1 MSDRLDKAIKA
12 SSEDE
17 PPFSRPPSP
26 KRLQGDA
33 KDSVLAL
40 VDNSPLSVPPS
51 YTHVNVVDFIGF
63 NPDTFDYFL
72 VNYYY
77 EHDKDPRTRIISRR
91 VYPNN
96 NNKVTTA

>member
-1 MSDRLDKAIKA
+1 MGDKLDKAIKA

-26 KRLQGDA
+26 KRLTGDA
-33 KDSVLAL
+33 KDAVLAL
-40 VDNSPLSVPPS
+40 VDNSSLSVPPS

-63 NPDTFDYFL
+63 NPDTFDYIL

-77 EHDKDPRTRIISRR
+77 EHDTDPRTRIISRR
-91 VYPNN
+91 VWSND
-96 NNKVTTA
+96 KVTTA

>member
-1 MSDRLDKAIKA
+1 MGDKLDKAIKA

-26 KRLQGDA
+26 KRLTGDA
-33 KDSVLAL
+33 KDAVLAL
-40 VDNSPLSVPPS
+40 VDNSSLSVPPS

-63 NPDTFDYFL
+63 NPETFDYIL

-77 EHDKDPRTRIISRR
+77 EHDTDPRTRIISRR
-91 VYPNN
+91 VWSND
-96 NNKVTTA
+96 KVTTA

>member
-26 KRLQGDA
+26 KRLIGDA

-40 VDNSPLSVPPS
+40 VDNSSLSVPPS

-63 NPDTFDYFL
+63 NPDVFGYIL

-77 EHDKDPRTRIISRR
+77 EHDTDPRTRIIARR
-91 VYPNN
+91 VWSND
-96 NNKVTTA
+96 KVTTA

>member
-1 MSDRLDKAIKA
+1 MSDKLEKAIKA

-40 VDNSPLSVPPS
+40 VDSSPLSVPPS
-51 YTHVNVVDFIGF
+51 YNHVNVVDFIGF
-63 NPDTFDYFL
+63 NPDAFDYIL
-72 VNYYY
+72 VNYFY
-77 EHDKDPRTRIISRR
+77 EHDEDPRTRIISRR
-91 VYPNN
+91 VWSND
-96 NNKVTTA
+96 KVTTA